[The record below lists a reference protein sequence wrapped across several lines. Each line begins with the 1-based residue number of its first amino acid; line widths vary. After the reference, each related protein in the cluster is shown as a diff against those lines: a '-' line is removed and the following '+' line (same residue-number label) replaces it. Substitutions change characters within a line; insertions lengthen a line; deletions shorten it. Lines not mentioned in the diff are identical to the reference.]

1 MVKISIL
8 YPDGLGSTFDMDY
21 YLKTHMPMSIGYL
34 SAHAGFR
41 SVSVERGVAGG
52 EPGSSPPFRAL
63 CHYVF
68 QSVDDFVAAFMPH
81 APVLQGDMR
90 NYTNIAP
97 VIQISEIEIS
107 QSRQNAGAKP
117 R

>member
-8 YPDGLGSTFDMDY
+8 YPDSPAAKFDMNY
-21 YLKTHMPMSIGYL
+21 YLETHMPMSIGYL

-41 SVSVERGVAGG
+41 SVSVERGVAGQ
-52 EPGSSPPFRAL
+52 EPGSSAPFRAL

-68 QSVDDFVAAFMPH
+68 QSMDDFLAAFMPH
-81 APVLQGDMR
+81 APVLQGDMH

-97 VIQISEIEIS
+97 VIQISQIEIS
-107 QSRQNAGAKP
+107 RSSASEAL
-117 R
+117 

>member
-8 YPDGLGSTFDMDY
+8 YPDGPGATFDMNY
-21 YLKTHMPMSIGYL
+21 YVETHMPMSIGYL

-41 SVSVERGVAGG
+41 SVSVERGLAGP

-68 QSVDDFVAAFMPH
+68 ESLDDFVAAFMPH
-81 APVLQGDMR
+81 APVLQADMH
-90 NYTNIAP
+90 NYTDIVP
-97 VIQISEIEIS
+97 VIQVSQIEIS
-107 QSRQNAGAKP
+107 QSQSASEAR
-117 R
+117 